1 MDRSKVIFGNKMSES
16 AYRKAVRAK
25 ENFIKKYAEIK
36 NCLQYV
42 LKFDCF
48 ALQLGA

>member
-1 MDRSKVIFGNKMSES
+1 MHYFPFQYDFNITEFSE
-16 AYRKAVRAK
+16 YRFSVC